1 MRTLIALA
9 AALFLASFASAQS
22 DATLVD
28 RFDRAD
34 AERDFARAL
43 DAAQTILGRHPEA
56 AMWHFHA
63 ARMLAQ
69 LGRAD
74 EALASLSR
82 CAELGFTGIASL
94 EQHRDLDPLR
104 DRAEFKD
111 VLTLVRANAER
122 RLDEFKALAETHK
135 PETFV
140 PKNLPDRLG
149 PGEKP
154 ALVVALHG
162 SGGRGAQMIGA
173 LRPVCQKLG
182 LICVAPDALRPLGGG
197 YSWTYRDE
205 SAWLIERTVLD
216 AIAEHGADPNRV
228 ILVGFSQGANIAL
241 AMAPAGAEP
250 FAALVPVCGHYE
262 PASVPSSATP
272 PPMYLISGEH
282 DPWHE
287 TYDAAERDLTRAGA
301 RVQKRIVP
309 RMGHD
314 MPERNELE
322 RALVWALGEAQRQGE
337 SAGE

>member
-1 MRTLIALA
+1 MRSLIAL
-9 AALFLASFASAQS
+9 LASFLLVAVVSAQS
-22 DATLVD
+22 DASLVD

-34 AERDFARAL
+34 AERDYAQAL
-43 DAAQTILGRHPEA
+43 DAAEAILGRHPEA
-56 AMWHFHA
+56 ALWHFHA
-63 ARMLAQ
+63 ARMQAQ

-94 EQHRDLDPLR
+94 EQHGDLDPLR
-104 DRAEFKD
+104 GRAEFEA
-111 VLTLVRANAER
+111 VFTRVRASAEA
-122 RLDEFKALAETHK
+122 RLVSFKALAEAHR
-135 PETFV
+135 PESFV
-140 PKNLPDRLG
+140 PRNLADRLG

-162 SGGRGAQMIGA
+162 SGGSGAQMICA

-182 LICVAPDALRPLGGG
+182 LICVAPDALRPLGSG

-205 SAWLIERTVLD
+205 SAWLIERTVRD
-216 AIAEHGADPNRV
+216 AIAEHGADPGRV

-241 AMAPAGAEP
+241 AMAPGGAEP

-262 PASVPSSATP
+262 PASVPASTTP
-272 PPMYLISGEH
+272 PPVYLISGER
-282 DPWHE
+282 DPWHG

-301 RVQKRIVP
+301 RVRKRIVP

-314 MPERNELE
+314 MPGRDELE
-322 RALVWALGEAQRQGE
+322 RALVWALGEAPRPAESKGE
-337 SAGE
+337 